1 MKKFICCYIHERE
14 VRMDHNLKKEEK
26 QFIALI
32 IGFIAVIIFGLMAMF
47 ISQFGGLEVL
57 TPLHFAIG
65 FIKAGI
71 VFFICFFVFRLY
83 GNGRRQRQIQ
93 KWEARGWKTTAYIG
107 NVSTTYRYGV
117 AESGPTKG
125 NQQNYHVR
133 YVYKVD
139 DKDYYHDIVKEVER
153 WESQI
158 TVWYDKNHPKR
169 HVTSEYSESKRKYY
183 GWVFTIV
190 LTLAAFLSGFSS

>member
-1 MKKFICCYIHERE
+1 
-14 VRMDHNLKKEEK
+14 MDHNLKKK
-26 QFIALI
+26 KRRAIALVVVM
-32 IGFIAVIIFGLMAMF
+32 IASIVLGLIVMF
-47 ISQFGGLEVL
+47 ISQFGGLETL
-57 TPLHFAIG
+57 TPIHFALG
-65 FIKAGI
+65 FIKAGF
-71 VFFICFFVFRLY
+71 VFLICFFVFRLY

-93 KWEARGWKTTAYIG
+93 KWEIRGWTTTAYVG

-117 AESGPTKG
+117 SESGSAKG

-139 DKDYYHDIVKEVER
+139 DR
-153 WESQI
+153 WEPQI